1 MNVREKVVRA
11 VENGMP
17 CNQAA
22 AKFGVS
28 PATAV
33 RWATQAGVRSK
44 GPYRISADIR
54 AKVAQVVEAGMTC
67 RQAAAHCGVSL
78 ASAIRIA
85 REAGIPEK
93 RAKVKEKIR
102 KKFLR
107 AIEGGTPRSQAEAH
121 FHIAPKTAMRWI
133 KEAGLSSKLKS
144 SARISADIRAKV
156 VQAIE
161 SGMSCRQAGPH
172 CGVSLASAIRIAREA
187 GIPEKRAKAKEKT
200 RKKFLRAV
208 EGGMPRSQAEAHFHK
223 DVIDLAEEAHLT
235 FKGASQGEI
244 AFVAVKGFLD
254 ARYGLR
260 GEAAYAEFSW
270 QGYDDGDEV
279 CGRGWVMLGEDGV
292 AWSATFLSIRAT
304 ILGFVCR
311 RD

>member
-1 MNVREKVVRA
+1 MGSRALVRFLNKMENKLESQIFQLSVHCRENSVAIPRQGIWSRLRAKGYGKMNVREKVVRA

-22 AKFGVS
+22 AEFGVS
-28 PATAV
+28 PATSV

-44 GPYRISADIR
+44 GPSRISADIR

-67 RQAAAHCGVSL
+67 RQAAAYCGVSL

-93 RAKVKEKIR
+93 RAKVNENIR

-107 AIEGGTPRSQAEAH
+107 AIEGGMPRSQAEAH

-161 SGMSCRQAGPH
+161 SGMSCRQAGPL

-187 GIPEKRAKAKEKT
+187 GIPDKRAKAKENT
-200 RKKFLRAV
+200 RIKFLRAV
-208 EGGMPRSQAEAHFHK
+208 DGGMPRSQAEAHFGVGAK
-223 DVIDLAEEAHLT
+223 TAIRWIKEA
-235 FKGASQGEI
+235 
-244 AFVAVKGFLD
+244 GFT
-254 ARYGLR
+254 GKP
-260 GEAAYAEFSW
+260 
-270 QGYDDGDEV
+270 
-279 CGRGWVMLGEDGV
+279 
-292 AWSATFLSIRAT
+292 T
-304 ILGFVCR
+304 
-311 RD
+311 